1 MNVHS
6 GKSQDERVAARK
18 QQKQASLEPSGG
30 EMAVDGTEADE
41 TRSCGELSEAGKRVW
56 RTGSGMDGGGK
67 CPGR

>member
-18 QQKQASLEPSGG
+18 RRQQRSLEPPGG
-30 EMAVDGTEADE
+30 EMAVDGTQADS
-41 TRSCGELSEAGKRVW
+41 THSSGELSEAGKRVW

-67 CPGR
+67 SR